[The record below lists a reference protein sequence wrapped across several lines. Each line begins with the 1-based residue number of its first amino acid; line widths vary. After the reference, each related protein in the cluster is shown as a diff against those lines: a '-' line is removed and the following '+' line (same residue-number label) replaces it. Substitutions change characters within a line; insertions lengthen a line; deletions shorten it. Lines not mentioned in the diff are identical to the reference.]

1 MSPYQQ
7 QVIDATM
14 ADYDA
19 QAAKSRL
26 GLGAQ
31 AVAGGAFGAGRHG
44 IAEAEF
50 DALSNRGRA
59 AQLANLRST
68 GFQQAAQRRQQ
79 DLQNQMGL
87 VNMQTGL
94 GAQAQDFGRAQIAG
108 LGTLGAT
115 QQAQNQAVLDAQRQ
129 FATMAVQE
137 PVNRMNMLGTGVMGL
152 MGGMSPYSTRIGE
165 APATP
170 QSSPLATALGVGLTG
185 ADIYSRLYRPK
196 S

>member
-1 MSPYQQ
+1 
-7 QVIDATM
+7 
-14 ADYDA
+14 
-19 QAAKSRL
+19 
-26 GLGAQ
+26 
-31 AVAGGAFGAGRHG
+31 
-44 IAEAEF
+44 
-50 DALSNRGRA
+50 
-59 AQLANLRST
+59 
-68 GFQQAAQRRQQ
+68 
-79 DLQNQMGL
+79 
-87 VNMQTGL
+87 MQTGL

-152 MGGMSPYSTRIGE
+152 MGGMSPYATRIGE

-185 ADIYSRLYRPK
+185 ADIYSRLFAGRK
-196 S
+196 T